1 MRCRTTANLRANAT
15 LAFRIPALN
24 ARRAAQLFSCLV
36 AEHCWDPVSRA
47 IIMYGHQLERL
58 RSGDLG
64 GREPCSKSIRMP
76 ASHLLPARK

>member
-1 MRCRTTANLRANAT
+1 VVEAPDLEAMVAEWAER
-15 LAFRIPALN
+15 LAE
-24 ARRAAQLFSCLV
+24 RRASCLV

-47 IIMYGHQLERL
+47 IIMYGHQFERL

-76 ASHLLPARK
+76 APHLLPARK